1 MEAAHI
7 KSFAENGPNYV
18 NNGLL
23 LRADFHKLFDS
34 GYITV
39 NEDYRIDFS
48 KRLHE
53 DYGNGEDYYK
63 YHGQKLFILPDKIV
77 EMPSKNFLRWHNQ
90 NVFLQ

>member
-1 MEAAHI
+1 M
-7 KSFAENGPNYV
+7 
-18 NNGLL
+18 
-23 LRADFHKLFDS
+23 
-34 GYITV
+34 
-39 NEDYRIDFS
+39 IDVI

-63 YHGQKLFILPDKIV
+63 YNGQKLFILPDKIV